1 MPCGGSRQ
9 TAKSTSAS
17 ASCVPAANIWFVRFA
32 APVFDGELDPAAVG
46 SSRTACTRSYGACPQ
61 AVGAAAPRAL
71 ARRASNGRPRGG
83 TMPDKVMLI
92 TGASRG
98 IGAATARLAA
108 ARGYAVAINY
118 LGRRDAAEAVAADV
132 RQSGRRAA
140 VIQADIGKP
149 AEVARLFAR
158 VDAEFGRLDAFFN
171 NAGTLS
177 RASRFVDI
185 APERLQQILAV
196 NSTGA
201 FIAA

>member
-9 TAKSTSAS
+9 TGKSTSAS
-17 ASCVPAANIWFVRFA
+17 ASCARVANIWFVRFA
-32 APVFDGELDPAAVG
+32 VPVFDGKLDRAPVRTLRRVVARLAARVDGARPHGGRGRWRTTGGMVPRGQAIVG
-46 SSRTACTRSYGACPQ
+46 
-61 AVGAAAPRAL
+61 RA
-71 ARRASNGRPRGG
+71 RGG

-140 VIQADIGKP
+140 VIQADIGSP
-149 AEVARLFAR
+149 ADVARLFATL
-158 VDAEFGRLDAFFN
+158 DAEFGRLDAFFN

-185 APERLQQILAV
+185 
-196 NSTGA
+196 
-201 FIAA
+201 